1 MDVVGEI
8 KIIRITN
15 EKNGLFKELDFNKY
29 TKEDIVKM
37 IEFYNNKLLNFSLNI
52 YDKFTIKREARMIK
66 MMIKTQ
72 KSEYQEIED
81 LEVAND
87 TRFEITDDIRAFI
100 KHTDK
105 VPLDIEDLSTD
116 YIMINAYREI
126 NRKIINLVSFIDRAK
141 LLKDNDILSLIDKRI
156 KRITLFSNDDF
167 ILFAR

>member
-1 MDVVGEI
+1 
-8 KIIRITN
+8 
-15 EKNGLFKELDFNKY
+15 
-29 TKEDIVKM
+29 
-37 IEFYNNKLLNFSLNI
+37 
-52 YDKFTIKREARMIK
+52 MIK

-105 VPLDIEDLSTD
+105 VPTDIEDLNTD

-126 NRKIINLVSFIDRAK
+126 NRKIINIVSFIDRAK
-141 LLKDNDILSLIDKRI
+141 VNDDILSLIDKRI

-167 ILFAR
+167 ILFARW

>member
-1 MDVVGEI
+1 
-8 KIIRITN
+8 
-15 EKNGLFKELDFNKY
+15 
-29 TKEDIVKM
+29 
-37 IEFYNNKLLNFSLNI
+37 
-52 YDKFTIKREARMIK
+52 MIK

-72 KSEYQEIED
+72 KSEYLEIED
-81 LEVAND
+81 LEVASD

-105 VPLDIEDLSTD
+105 VPTDIADLNAN

-126 NRKIINLVSFIDRAK
+126 NRKIVHLVSFIDRAK
-141 LLKDNDILSLIDKRI
+141 LLNNNKDIDILSVIDKRI

>member
-1 MDVVGEI
+1 MI
-8 KIIRITN
+8 KI
-15 EKNGLFKELDFNKY
+15 
-29 TKEDIVKM
+29 
-37 IEFYNNKLLNFSLNI
+37 
-52 YDKFTIKREARMIK
+52 
-66 MMIKTQ
+66 MIKTQ
-72 KSEYQEIED
+72 KSEYQELED

-105 VPLDIEDLSTD
+105 VPIDIEDLSTD

-167 ILFAR
+167 ILFARW

>member
-1 MDVVGEI
+1 
-8 KIIRITN
+8 
-15 EKNGLFKELDFNKY
+15 
-29 TKEDIVKM
+29 
-37 IEFYNNKLLNFSLNI
+37 
-52 YDKFTIKREARMIK
+52 MIK

-105 VPLDIEDLSTD
+105 VPLDIEDLNTN

-126 NRKIINLVSFIDRAK
+126 NRKIVHLVSFIDRAK
-141 LLKDNDILSLIDKRI
+141 LLNNNKDIDLLSVIDKRI

>member
-1 MDVVGEI
+1 MI
-8 KIIRITN
+8 KI
-15 EKNGLFKELDFNKY
+15 
-29 TKEDIVKM
+29 
-37 IEFYNNKLLNFSLNI
+37 
-52 YDKFTIKREARMIK
+52 
-66 MMIKTQ
+66 MIKTQ

-81 LEVAND
+81 LEIAND

-105 VPLDIEDLSTD
+105 VPNDIEDLSTD

-126 NRKIINLVSFIDRAK
+126 NRKIVHLVSFIDRAK
-141 LLKDNDILSLIDKRI
+141 NDDLLSLIDKRI

>member
-1 MDVVGEI
+1 MI
-8 KIIRITN
+8 KI
-15 EKNGLFKELDFNKY
+15 
-29 TKEDIVKM
+29 
-37 IEFYNNKLLNFSLNI
+37 
-52 YDKFTIKREARMIK
+52 
-66 MMIKTQ
+66 MIKTQ

-105 VPLDIEDLSTD
+105 VPLDIENLNTD

-141 LLKDNDILSLIDKRI
+141 VNNDLLSLIDKRI

>member
-1 MDVVGEI
+1 MI
-8 KIIRITN
+8 KI
-15 EKNGLFKELDFNKY
+15 
-29 TKEDIVKM
+29 
-37 IEFYNNKLLNFSLNI
+37 
-52 YDKFTIKREARMIK
+52 
-66 MMIKTQ
+66 MIKTQ

-105 VPLDIEDLSTD
+105 VPIDIEDLNTD

-141 LLKDNDILSLIDKRI
+141 INDDLLSLIDKRI

>member
-1 MDVVGEI
+1 MI
-8 KIIRITN
+8 KI
-15 EKNGLFKELDFNKY
+15 
-29 TKEDIVKM
+29 
-37 IEFYNNKLLNFSLNI
+37 
-52 YDKFTIKREARMIK
+52 
-66 MMIKTQ
+66 MIKTQ
-72 KSEYQEIED
+72 ESEYQEIED

-105 VPLDIEDLSTD
+105 VPSDIEDLNTD

-141 LLKDNDILSLIDKRI
+141 LVKDNNDILSLLDKRI

>member
-1 MDVVGEI
+1 
-8 KIIRITN
+8 
-15 EKNGLFKELDFNKY
+15 
-29 TKEDIVKM
+29 
-37 IEFYNNKLLNFSLNI
+37 
-52 YDKFTIKREARMIK
+52 MIK

-105 VPLDIEDLSTD
+105 VPSDIEELSTD

-126 NRKIINLVSFIDRAK
+126 NRKIINLVSFVDRAK
-141 LLKDNDILSLIDKRI
+141 NDDILSLIDKRI

>member
-1 MDVVGEI
+1 
-8 KIIRITN
+8 
-15 EKNGLFKELDFNKY
+15 
-29 TKEDIVKM
+29 
-37 IEFYNNKLLNFSLNI
+37 
-52 YDKFTIKREARMIK
+52 MIK

-105 VPLDIEDLSTD
+105 VPSDIEDLNTD

-141 LLKDNDILSLIDKRI
+141 NDDLLSLIDKRI

>member
-1 MDVVGEI
+1 
-8 KIIRITN
+8 
-15 EKNGLFKELDFNKY
+15 
-29 TKEDIVKM
+29 
-37 IEFYNNKLLNFSLNI
+37 
-52 YDKFTIKREARMIK
+52 MIK

-105 VPLDIEDLSTD
+105 VPTDIEDLNTD

-141 LLKDNDILSLIDKRI
+141 NDDILSLIDKRI

-167 ILFAR
+167 ILFARW

>member
-1 MDVVGEI
+1 MI
-8 KIIRITN
+8 KI
-15 EKNGLFKELDFNKY
+15 
-29 TKEDIVKM
+29 
-37 IEFYNNKLLNFSLNI
+37 
-52 YDKFTIKREARMIK
+52 
-66 MMIKTQ
+66 MIKTQ

-105 VPLDIEDLSTD
+105 VPSDIEDLNTN

-141 LLKDNDILSLIDKRI
+141 NDDILSLIDKRI

>member
-1 MDVVGEI
+1 
-8 KIIRITN
+8 
-15 EKNGLFKELDFNKY
+15 
-29 TKEDIVKM
+29 
-37 IEFYNNKLLNFSLNI
+37 
-52 YDKFTIKREARMIK
+52 MIK

-105 VPLDIEDLSTD
+105 VPLDIEYLSTD

-141 LLKDNDILSLIDKRI
+141 LLKDNDLLSLIDKRI

-167 ILFAR
+167 ILFARW

>member
-1 MDVVGEI
+1 
-8 KIIRITN
+8 
-15 EKNGLFKELDFNKY
+15 
-29 TKEDIVKM
+29 
-37 IEFYNNKLLNFSLNI
+37 
-52 YDKFTIKREARMIK
+52 MIK

-105 VPLDIEDLSTD
+105 VPSDIEDLNTD

-126 NRKIINLVSFIDRAK
+126 NRKIVHLVSFIDRAK
-141 LLKDNDILSLIDKRI
+141 LLNNNKDIDLLSVIDKRI

-167 ILFAR
+167 ILFARW

>member
-1 MDVVGEI
+1 
-8 KIIRITN
+8 
-15 EKNGLFKELDFNKY
+15 
-29 TKEDIVKM
+29 
-37 IEFYNNKLLNFSLNI
+37 
-52 YDKFTIKREARMIK
+52 MIK

-81 LEVAND
+81 LEAAND

-105 VPLDIEDLSTD
+105 VPNDIEDLSTD

-126 NRKIINLVSFIDRAK
+126 NRKIIHLVSFVDRAK
-141 LLKDNDILSLIDKRI
+141 LLNDNDILSLIDKRI

>member
-1 MDVVGEI
+1 
-8 KIIRITN
+8 
-15 EKNGLFKELDFNKY
+15 
-29 TKEDIVKM
+29 
-37 IEFYNNKLLNFSLNI
+37 
-52 YDKFTIKREARMIK
+52 MIK

-81 LEVAND
+81 LDAAND

-105 VPLDIEDLSTD
+105 VPIDIEDLNTD

-126 NRKIINLVSFIDRAK
+126 NRKIINLVSFVDRAK

>member
-1 MDVVGEI
+1 
-8 KIIRITN
+8 
-15 EKNGLFKELDFNKY
+15 
-29 TKEDIVKM
+29 
-37 IEFYNNKLLNFSLNI
+37 
-52 YDKFTIKREARMIK
+52 MIK

-72 KSEYQEIED
+72 KSEYLEIED

-105 VPLDIEDLSTD
+105 VPNDIEDLSTD

-141 LLKDNDILSLIDKRI
+141 NNDLLSLIDKRI

>member
-1 MDVVGEI
+1 
-8 KIIRITN
+8 
-15 EKNGLFKELDFNKY
+15 
-29 TKEDIVKM
+29 
-37 IEFYNNKLLNFSLNI
+37 
-52 YDKFTIKREARMIK
+52 MIK

-105 VPLDIEDLSTD
+105 VPLDIENLNTN

-126 NRKIINLVSFIDRAK
+126 NRKIVHLVSFIDRAK
-141 LLKDNDILSLIDKRI
+141 LLNNNKDIDILSVIDKRV

>member
-1 MDVVGEI
+1 
-8 KIIRITN
+8 
-15 EKNGLFKELDFNKY
+15 
-29 TKEDIVKM
+29 
-37 IEFYNNKLLNFSLNI
+37 
-52 YDKFTIKREARMIK
+52 MIK

-105 VPLDIEDLSTD
+105 VPLDIEDLNTD

-126 NRKIINLVSFIDRAK
+126 NREIINLVSFIDRAK
-141 LLKDNDILSLIDKRI
+141 KDDILSLIDKRI

-167 ILFAR
+167 ILFER

>member
-1 MDVVGEI
+1 
-8 KIIRITN
+8 
-15 EKNGLFKELDFNKY
+15 
-29 TKEDIVKM
+29 
-37 IEFYNNKLLNFSLNI
+37 
-52 YDKFTIKREARMIK
+52 MIK

-72 KSEYQEIED
+72 KSEYPEIED
-81 LEVAND
+81 LEIAND

-105 VPLDIEDLSTD
+105 VPIDIEDLSTD

-126 NRKIINLVSFIDRAK
+126 NRKIINLVSFIDKAK
-141 LLKDNDILSLIDKRI
+141 NDDILLLLDKRI

>member
-1 MDVVGEI
+1 
-8 KIIRITN
+8 
-15 EKNGLFKELDFNKY
+15 
-29 TKEDIVKM
+29 
-37 IEFYNNKLLNFSLNI
+37 
-52 YDKFTIKREARMIK
+52 MIK

-100 KHTDK
+100 KHTDT
-105 VPLDIEDLSTD
+105 VPSDIEELNTD

-126 NRKIINLVSFIDRAK
+126 NRKIINLVSFVDRAK
-141 LLKDNDILSLIDKRI
+141 NDDILSLIDKRI

>member
-1 MDVVGEI
+1 
-8 KIIRITN
+8 
-15 EKNGLFKELDFNKY
+15 
-29 TKEDIVKM
+29 
-37 IEFYNNKLLNFSLNI
+37 
-52 YDKFTIKREARMIK
+52 MIK

-105 VPLDIEDLSTD
+105 VPSDIEDLNTN

-126 NRKIINLVSFIDRAK
+126 NRKIINLVSFVDRAK
-141 LLKDNDILSLIDKRI
+141 VSDDILSLIDKRI

>member
-1 MDVVGEI
+1 
-8 KIIRITN
+8 
-15 EKNGLFKELDFNKY
+15 
-29 TKEDIVKM
+29 
-37 IEFYNNKLLNFSLNI
+37 
-52 YDKFTIKREARMIK
+52 MIK

-72 KSEYQEIED
+72 KSEYQELED

-105 VPLDIEDLSTD
+105 VPIDIENLNTD

-126 NRKIINLVSFIDRAK
+126 NRKIINLVSFVDRAK
-141 LLKDNDILSLIDKRI
+141 LLKDNDILSLLDKRI

>member
-1 MDVVGEI
+1 
-8 KIIRITN
+8 
-15 EKNGLFKELDFNKY
+15 
-29 TKEDIVKM
+29 
-37 IEFYNNKLLNFSLNI
+37 
-52 YDKFTIKREARMIK
+52 MIK

-100 KHTDK
+100 KYKDK
-105 VPLDIEDLSTD
+105 LPIDIEDLSTD

-126 NRKIINLVSFIDRAK
+126 NRKIINLVSFVDRAK
-141 LLKDNDILSLIDKRI
+141 NDDILSSIDKRI

>member
-1 MDVVGEI
+1 
-8 KIIRITN
+8 
-15 EKNGLFKELDFNKY
+15 
-29 TKEDIVKM
+29 
-37 IEFYNNKLLNFSLNI
+37 
-52 YDKFTIKREARMIK
+52 MIK

-105 VPLDIEDLSTD
+105 VPTDIADLNTN

-126 NRKIINLVSFIDRAK
+126 NRKIVHLVSFIDRAK
-141 LLKDNDILSLIDKRI
+141 LLNNNKDIDILSVIDKRI

>member
-1 MDVVGEI
+1 
-8 KIIRITN
+8 
-15 EKNGLFKELDFNKY
+15 
-29 TKEDIVKM
+29 
-37 IEFYNNKLLNFSLNI
+37 
-52 YDKFTIKREARMIK
+52 MIK

-105 VPLDIEDLSTD
+105 VPSNIEDLSTD